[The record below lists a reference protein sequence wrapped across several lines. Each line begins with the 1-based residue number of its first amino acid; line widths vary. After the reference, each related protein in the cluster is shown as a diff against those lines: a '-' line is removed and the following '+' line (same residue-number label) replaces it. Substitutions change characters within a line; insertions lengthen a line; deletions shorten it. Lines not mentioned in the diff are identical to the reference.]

1 MNSLQIAKST
11 IVAHFDKKGARVLR
25 YKELGAILS
34 KERRSWRL
42 EQKTTVKDFIDFL
55 IESGTLTRF
64 EFPFP
69 NRHETL
75 FVWGEVPTMEMLLH
89 IKTSSYFSH
98 RTAVC
103 MHGLA
108 KQTPPDIYISHE
120 RASPSRNANID
131 QAGIDEAFRSP
142 AHATQNITD
151 FGDRH
156 LVLLNGASSQQ
167 LGVVKQTVKYGA
179 DKAALVRLTNM
190 ERTLIDAAVRPI
202 YTGGHSE
209 VAKAFKLA
217 KEHVSVNRLSAML
230 KKLSYTYPY
239 HQSIGYYME
248 RAGYQPSQLDLLR
261 RFPREYDFYL
271 DHGMQDTEYIKDW
284 RLHVPRGF

>member
-1 MNSLQIAKST
+1 VNSLQIAKST
-11 IVAHFDKKGARVLR
+11 IVAHFDKKGTRVLR

-55 IESGTLTRF
+55 IESGNLTRF

-75 FVWGEVPTMEMLLH
+75 FAWGKVPTMEMLLH

-98 RTAVC
+98 RTAVY

-108 KQTPPDIYISHE
+108 KHIPPDIYISHE

-131 QAGIDEAFRSP
+131 QARIDEAFRSP
-142 AHATQNITD
+142 AHATQNTTD

-167 LGVVKQTVKYGA
+167 LGVEKQTVKYGA

-217 KEHVSVNRLSAML
+217 KEQVSVARLSAML